1 MSKVAGKAVSK
12 VAVKAAS
19 RAESCRRAV
28 NCKAVEDTIAAN
40 CTTAEYTPV
49 GLAENYTR
57 AVENS
62 FEEELARHKTVANT
76 PVAAAASNLG
86 KEIVGGTF
94 EMYKR
99 IESEN
104 SGVD

>member
-1 MSKVAGKAVSK
+1 MSKVAE
-12 VAVKAAS
+12 KAAK

-49 GLAENYTR
+49 GLAENYMRT
-57 AVENS
+57 VEYS
-62 FEEELARHKTVANT
+62 FEEEPARHKTVVNM
-76 PVAAAASNLG
+76 PVAAAVSKLG
-86 KEIVGGTF
+86 KGIVGGTF

-99 IESEN
+99 PESEN
-104 SGVD
+104 WAVD